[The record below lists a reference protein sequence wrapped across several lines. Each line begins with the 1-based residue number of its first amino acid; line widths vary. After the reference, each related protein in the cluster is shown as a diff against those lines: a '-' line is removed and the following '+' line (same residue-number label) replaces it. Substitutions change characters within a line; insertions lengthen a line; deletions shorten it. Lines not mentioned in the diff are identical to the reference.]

1 LVALY
6 DYGGLQMNKIEEAWL
21 DYTSAD
27 KYQAEYF
34 LMKYLKTLSKEQ
46 LAELLENF
54 GREHSNLVMEKK

>member
-1 LVALY
+1 
-6 DYGGLQMNKIEEAWL
+6 MNKIEEAWL